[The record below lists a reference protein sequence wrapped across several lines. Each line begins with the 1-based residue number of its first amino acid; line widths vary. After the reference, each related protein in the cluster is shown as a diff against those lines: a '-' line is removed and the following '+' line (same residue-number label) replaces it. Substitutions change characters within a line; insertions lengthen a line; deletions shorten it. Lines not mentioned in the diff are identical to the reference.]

1 MLVVLGVISAYTR
14 FYLGIKPSF
23 LTIPVFT
30 IYSSFIDT
38 KTFQIITN
46 NISEEIVILL
56 LLIGLLLINFSKEK
70 FEDDIVDHFRF
81 KALLYSVLINSILLL
96 LSTVFIYGLAFIS
109 ILSIN
114 IFSQLFIYQIFFRI
128 FIIVNKRN

>member
-1 MLVVLGVISAYTR
+1 MFVGLLLVVLGVISAYTR

-70 FEDDIVDHFRF
+70 FED
-81 KALLYSVLINSILLL
+81 
-96 LSTVFIYGLAFIS
+96 
-109 ILSIN
+109 
-114 IFSQLFIYQIFFRI
+114 
-128 FIIVNKRN
+128 